1 MGLLA
6 YAGDPSLHSVT
17 FNTDKNT
24 FTNWH
29 LVPETRPVIAQPE
42 VKTNIVEIPGSQG
55 VLDLSEALTSYPLY
69 KNRTGDLAF
78 KVLDDFATPSSS
90 FPYTS
95 WAELYNAIA
104 GELHGQTGT
113 VTLAD
118 DPNWFYSGRFTVSWE
133 SQTDGSGSKVTIGYD
148 LEPFRYKTT
157 PTIKSVLNSGNVT
170 NGGILPNLAGPGAM
184 PIIPFCNVDI
194 MNASCIKFSLRNKE
208 LGYVKDTTSE
218 YVTSTGMTELSSLIL
233 SNVNGEN
240 TGTDLRIFYDVVG
253 LTGTKKQSFTINYT
267 EARI

>member
-17 FNTDKNT
+17 FNSKNT

-69 KNRTGDLAF
+69 KNRTGDIAF
-78 KVLDDFATPSSS
+78 RVLDDFTSSSSS

-95 WAELYNAIA
+95 WTELYGAIA

-113 VTLAD
+113 VILAD

-133 SQTDGSGSKVTIGYD
+133 SQTDGSGSRITIGYD

-157 PTIKSVLNSGNVT
+157 PTIKPVSNSGNVT
-170 NGGILPNLAGPGAM
+170 NGFILPNLAGPGAM
-184 PIIPFCNVDI
+184 PVIPFCNVET
-194 MNASCIKFSLRNKE
+194 MNASYLKFYVVNKE
-208 LGYVKDTTSE
+208 LGYIKTTTEE
-218 YVTSTGMTELSSLIL
+218 YVTNTGMTELSTLIL
-233 SNVNGEN
+233 SNVDGEN
-240 TGTDLRIFYDVVG
+240 TGTNLRIFYDIVG